1 MFSSLYPFLHKI
13 CSWWAKPHFASGRCS
28 QAQAGSREGGEPMP
42 SRAAE
47 LGTDA
52 APKPALGALRGC
64 RQQPAG
70 ISQDRAKAQARE
82 RVFMERALEI
92 IELKPEIRSVL
103 WKTFLLSII

>member
-1 MFSSLYPFLHKI
+1 
-13 CSWWAKPHFASGRCS
+13 
-28 QAQAGSREGGEPMP
+28 MP

-52 APKPALGALRGC
+52 VPKPAPWALQGC

-70 ISQDRAKAQARE
+70 ISQERAKAQTRE

-103 WKTFLLSII
+103 

>member
-1 MFSSLYPFLHKI
+1 
-13 CSWWAKPHFASGRCS
+13 
-28 QAQAGSREGGEPMP
+28 MP

-52 APKPALGALRGC
+52 VPKPALWALRGC

-70 ISQDRAKAQARE
+70 ISQERAKAQTRE

-103 WKTFLLSII
+103 